1 METKIYTLVIKG
13 KPEGPFSLEEL
24 KALDVK
30 PDAFVRKPG
39 MDDYKEAHEFEELR
53 SLLGFKQQFT
63 APQYFAGFDLR
74 LLATAIDWFLVLFV
88 VAVAE
93 FIYILAFDKE
103 DTVQLI
109 LLANL
114 IVLPLLK
121 FVYQIITETK
131 TQFTIGKRLLN
142 IKVTNLDGLKPS
154 FNQILIRNT
163 AKIISA
169 LILFMGYFYSFLNKK
184 QQCLHDVWASTL
196 VIKERLI

>member
-1 METKIYTLVIKG
+1 MQIKIYTLVIKG

-30 PDAFVRKPG
+30 PDAFLRKPG

-53 SLLGFKQQFT
+53 SLLGFQQQFT

-93 FIYILAFDKE
+93 FTYILIFDKE
-103 DTVQLI
+103 ESVQLI

-114 IVLPLLK
+114 IVLPSLK
-121 FVYQIITETK
+121 FVYQIIAETK

-163 AKIISA
+163 AKIIST
-169 LILFMGYFYSFLNKK
+169 LTLFMGYFYSFLNKK
-184 QQCLHDVWASTL
+184 QQCLHDVWAGTL